1 MRITNK
7 TGRVIDYNELLQNV
21 YEMIGLLEFDSMR
34 SAGKCK
40 LNATDLSSLY
50 QLRDRYEA
58 MIKGASTQDAKATR
72 KKVEAVA
79 ND

>member
-1 MRITNK
+1 MRIVNK
-7 TGRVIDYNELLQNV
+7 TGREIDYNTLLDNV
-21 YEMIGLLEFDSMR
+21 EQMIGLLEYDSMR

-40 LNATDLSSLY
+40 LNGVDLNNLYSLK
-50 QLRDRYEA
+50 DRYEA
-58 MIKGASTQDAKATR
+58 MLKGAKTQDAKATR